1 MTHDLSSLY
10 FIPPRVIEI
19 SLDSNAKS
27 IYEETMITG
36 IGSFP
41 FTSVDQTIDLIF
53 STCKGIPFWPQLP
66 KRSPLENMYTTF
78 LEGVPC
84 IVSDEAKNTVFVN
97 TEGTDGIEEFYENV
111 ANDNIGAFAVSERCA
126 PGFYRFLERLREI
139 EDDLQFIKCQV
150 TGPFSMGLGLKDE
163 KDKPV
168 IYNFAFYDII
178 KKALRMKA
186 KWMIKTIQAAYPGV
200 DIIIFFDEPYM
211 VSFGSA
217 YISIPREEV
226 IASLNEVVEDLPA
239 RRGIHVCGNTDWSV
253 PFQSEIDIVNYD
265 AFAYLDTVFYFT
277 EDLKGFLDR
286 GGWIAP
292 GIVPS
297 SPEVMEET
305 PDTVRDRA
313 ATFVEKIASITT
325 PDTDSILFTTS
336 CGLGS
341 LTDEEARRAMELLKQ
356 LAYGE

>member
-1 MTHDLSSLY
+1 
-10 FIPPRVIEI
+10 
-19 SLDSNAKS
+19 
-27 IYEETMITG
+27 MITG

-41 FTSVDQTIDLIF
+41 FTDVDETIDLIF
-53 STCKGIPFWPQLP
+53 STSRGIPFWPQLP
-66 KRSPLENMYTTF
+66 KRSLLENMYNPF

-84 IVSDEAKNTVFVN
+84 IVSDEGKNTIFMD
-97 TEGTDGIEEFYENV
+97 TGSTDGIEQFYEDI
-111 ANDNIGAFAVSERCA
+111 AADNTGAFAMSQRYV

-139 EDDLQFIKCQV
+139 EDDIQFIKCQV

-163 KDKPV
+163 NDKPI

-178 KKALRMKA
+178 KKALHMKA
-186 KWMIKTIQAAYPGV
+186 KWMIKTIQTAYPGV

-226 IASLNEVVEDLPA
+226 ISSLNEVLDGLPA

-253 PFQSEIDIVNYD
+253 PFQSDIDIVNYD
-265 AFAYLDTVFYFT
+265 AFSYLDTVFYFN
-277 EDLKGFLDR
+277 EDLKEFLDR

-292 GIVPS
+292 GVVPS
-297 SPEVMEET
+297 SPEVMKET
-305 PDTVRDRA
+305 PDSVRDRA
-313 ATFVEKIASITT
+313 ASFIEKIAALTT

-341 LTDEEARRAMELLKQ
+341 LTAGEARHAMELLKQ

>member
-1 MTHDLSSLY
+1 M
-10 FIPPRVIEI
+10 R
-19 SLDSNAKS
+19 
-27 IYEETMITG
+27 MITG

-41 FTSVDQTIDLIF
+41 FTSVDETIDLIF
-53 STCKGIPFWPQLP
+53 STCRGIPFWPQLP
-66 KRSPLENMYTTF
+66 KRSLLENMYSTF

-84 IVSDEAKNTVFVN
+84 IVSDEEKNTIFMN

-111 ANDNIGAFAVSERCA
+111 AKDNIGAFAISERYA
-126 PGFYRFLERLREI
+126 PGFYRFLERLRELG
-139 EDDLQFIKCQV
+139 DDLQFIKCQV

-178 KKALRMKA
+178 KKALHMKA
-186 KWMIKTIQAAYPGV
+186 KWMIKTIQTAYPGV

-217 YISIPREEV
+217 YISIPREDV
-226 IASLNEVVEDLPA
+226 ILSLNEVTEGLSA

-253 PFQSEIDIVNYD
+253 PFQSDIDIVNYD
-265 AFAYLDTVFYFT
+265 AFTYLDTVFYFDD
-277 EDLKGFLDR
+277 DLKSFLDR

-292 GIVPS
+292 GVVPS
-297 SPEVMEET
+297 SPEVMKET

-313 ATFVEKIASITT
+313 ALFVEKMAAVTT

-341 LTDEEARRAMELLKQ
+341 LSTAEARRAMELLRQ

>member
-1 MTHDLSSLY
+1 M
-10 FIPPRVIEI
+10 IEI
-19 SLDSNAKS
+19 SLDSSEKS
-27 IYEETMITG
+27 IHEEIMITG

-41 FTSVDQTIDLIF
+41 FTSIDETIDLIF

-84 IVSDEAKNTVFVN
+84 IVSDEVKNTVFMD
-97 TEGTDGIEEFYENV
+97 TEGTGGIEEFYENV

-178 KKALRMKA
+178 KKALHMKA

-226 IASLNEVVEDLPA
+226 IASLNEVAEDLPA

-253 PFQSEIDIVNYD
+253 PFQSDIDIVNYD

-292 GIVPS
+292 GVVPS
-297 SPEVMEET
+297 SPEVMDET

-313 ATFVEKIASITT
+313 AGFVEKIASITA

-341 LTDEEARRAMELLKQ
+341 LTEGEARRAMELLKQ
-356 LAYGE
+356 IAYRE